1 MKKLQLILLGIIL
14 LTSGKSISQ
23 TDTSK
28 VVISTTIAQK
38 IATDLISGDFCKK
51 KVIYLELNI
60 SELQKKVSIKDSVI
74 FNKQSKISNLN
85 LIISK
90 KDELLL
96 QQEEISKTYLKDLRK
111 SKRTT
116 LLYKIL
122 ALIGASTTGYYILN
136 K

>member
-28 VVISTTIAQK
+28 VVITTTIAKK
-38 IATDLISGDFCKK
+38 IANDLITGDFCKK
-51 KVIYLELNI
+51 KLDLLELNI
-60 SELQKKVSIKDSVI
+60 KELEKKVIVKDSMI
-74 FNKQSKISNLN
+74 FNRESKITNLN
-85 LIISK
+85 TMLLK
-90 KDELLL
+90 KDEMFTM
-96 QQEEISKTYLKDLRK
+96 QEEISKTYLKDLRK

-116 LLYKIL
+116 LFYKIFTF
-122 ALIGASTTGYYILN
+122 IGVTSTGYFILT

>member
-1 MKKLQLILLGIIL
+1 MKKLQLILLGITL

-60 SELQKKVSIKDSVI
+60 SELQKKVSIKDSII

-90 KDELLL
+90 KDELLI

-111 SKRTT
+111 QKRTT
-116 LLYKIL
+116 LLYKVFSI
-122 ALIGASTTGYYILN
+122 IGASATGYYIL
-136 K
+136 KK

>member
-28 VVISTTIAQK
+28 VVITTTIAQK
-38 IATDLISGDFCKK
+38 IATDLIAGDFCKK
-51 KVIYLELNI
+51 KVNFLQLNI
-60 SELQKKVSIKDSVI
+60 KELEKKVVLKDSMI
-74 FNKQSKISNLN
+74 FNRESKITNLN
-85 LIISK
+85 TMLLK
-90 KDELLL
+90 KDEMFTM
-96 QQEEISKTYLKDLRK
+96 QEEISKTYLKDLRK

-116 LLYKIL
+116 LLYKIFT
-122 ALIGASTTGYYILN
+122 LIGATATGYYILN

>member
-1 MKKLQLILLGIIL
+1 MKKSKLVLLL
-14 LTSGKSISQ
+14 LTVMLSGKSISQ

-122 ALIGASTTGYYILN
+122 ALIGATTTGYYILN

>member
-28 VVISTTIAQK
+28 VVITTTIAKK
-38 IATDLISGDFCKK
+38 IANDLITGDFCKK
-51 KVIYLELNI
+51 KLDLLELNI
-60 SELQKKVSIKDSVI
+60 KELEKKVIVKDSMI
-74 FNKQSKISNLN
+74 FNRESKITNLN
-85 LIISK
+85 TMLLK
-90 KDELLL
+90 KDEMFKM
-96 QQEEISKTYLKDLRK
+96 QEEISKTYLKDLRK

-116 LLYKIL
+116 LFYKIF
-122 ALIGASTTGYYILN
+122 AFIGVTSTGYFILT

>member
-28 VVISTTIAQK
+28 VVISTRIAK
-38 IATDLISGDFCKK
+38 RIATDLVSGDFCKK
-51 KVIYLELNI
+51 KIIYLELNI
-60 SELQKKVSIKDSVI
+60 NELQKKVVIKDSMI
-74 FNKQSKISNLN
+74 LNRENKIENLN
-85 LIISK
+85 SLLLK
-90 KDELLL
+90 KDEMFSM
-96 QQEEISKTYLKDLRK
+96 QEEISKTYLKDLRK
-111 SKRTT
+111 YKRTT

-122 ALIGASTTGYYILN
+122 ALIGASTTGYYILT

>member
-28 VVISTTIAQK
+28 VVISTRIAKK
-38 IATDLISGDFCKK
+38 IATDLVAGDFCKK

-60 SELQKKVSIKDSVI
+60 KELEKKVSIKDSII
-74 FNKQSKISNLN
+74 FDKDIKINNLN

-90 KDELLL
+90 KEKLFL

-122 ALIGASTTGYYILN
+122 ALIGATTTGYYILN

>member
-28 VVISTTIAQK
+28 VVITTTIAQK
-38 IATDLISGDFCKK
+38 IATDLIAGDFCKK
-51 KVIYLELNI
+51 KVNFLQLNI
-60 SELQKKVSIKDSVI
+60 KELEKKVVLKDSMI
-74 FNKQSKISNLN
+74 FNRESKITNLN
-85 LIISK
+85 TMLLK
-90 KDELLL
+90 KDEMFTM
-96 QQEEISKTYLKDLRK
+96 QEEISKTYLKDLRK

-116 LLYKIL
+116 LLYKVFT
-122 ALIGASTTGYYILN
+122 LIGATATGYYILN